1 MGNFTDY
8 TLYNPITSV
17 VTCQSPSSLRSLLF
31 LINRT
36 GEKKNPPLALTKT
49 SQKLDVNFGS
59 IEQLQTI
66 TLKFN

>member
-17 VTCQSPSSLRSLLF
+17 VTCQSPSSLCSLLF

-36 GEKKNPPLALTKT
+36 GKKNPPLALTKT
-49 SQKLDVNFGS
+49 GQKLEVNFGS